1 MLEMMLVGGVA
12 GICAAIIVSLL
23 FILLQRRSIESTQSA
38 QQGWERAQETRRQQW
53 QTQQEGR
60 LLEFERKLSA
70 QIQQLRDAWQEWE
83 TKDAERA
90 ETLRRQYEL
99 ATTQAHIEYELARL
113 PRIEDTPLTFD
124 QQHNIP
130 TRRQSPRLQG
140 ADLSHRNLSS
150 RYLGYADLRDAH
162 LVNANL
168 FMADLSR
175 AWLAGAD
182 LSEADLS
189 ATNLTEADLR
199 GAVLTGANFQVTDLN
214 NSVLIGADLRKARNL
229 TLEQIHSAIYDD
241 TTRFDEIVANHLP
254 SGPYPQQRLTSA
266 PVAIQQSIS
275 SSLSLAAD
283 RQQQDMMSEH
293 TFSNREQN
301 NGG

>member
-1 MLEMMLVGGVA
+1 MLEMLLIGGIT

-23 FILLQRRSIESTQSA
+23 FMLLQRRTMASAQSTQQA
-38 QQGWERAQETRRQQW
+38 WERAQEAHRQQW
-53 QTQQEGR
+53 QTRQEER
-60 LLEFERKLSA
+60 FFEFESKLST
-70 QIQQLRDAWQEWE
+70 QIQQIRDEWLDWE
-83 TKDAERA
+83 AKDAERA
-90 ETLRRQYEL
+90 EILRHQYEL
-99 ATTQAHIEYELARL
+99 ATTQAHIEFELARL
-113 PRIEDTPLTFD
+113 PRVEDTPLTLEH
-124 QQHNIP
+124 QHDIP
-130 TRRQSPRLQG
+130 SRWQSPRLQS

-199 GAVLTGANFQVTDLN
+199 GAVLIGANFQVADLN

-254 SGPYPQQRLTSA
+254 RGPYPQQRLTPPA
-266 PVAIQQSIS
+266 PAAIQQNASF
-275 SSLSLAAD
+275 AHTAE
-283 RQQQDMMSEH
+283 QDTAPEH
-293 TFSNREQN
+293 TP
-301 NGG
+301 